1 MSALNKI
8 EHFVVLMLENRSFDN
23 LLGQLYPAGP
33 GFNGLTGRESN
44 PYTPPDGPPQTLAVW
59 SNAQADRRTLR
70 IPTPDPAELYVD
82 MAQQIFGSATPG
94 EQVPGMQGF
103 ADNYAK
109 NGGKPRDI
117 MHCFPPEQVPVL
129 SLLARSFAVCDQW
142 HASAPCQTW
151 PNRFFLHTGTANGYP
166 NNSPTHFPYRM
177 NTLFNELGHAGVEW
191 KIYFNDFP
199 QSLTLSKL
207 WPHVERFRFYEE
219 FREDA
224 KHGKLPAY
232 TFIEPRY
239 FPDLEFPNDQHPPHD
254 VTFGEQLIADVYNHL
269 RASPCWEKSLLV
281 ILYDEHGGCYD
292 HAPPPLAVRPD
303 DKQTGPFAFD
313 RYGMRV
319 PAVLVSPYIQP
330 GTILRNAPDGLPHQG
345 PPYPYDHTS
354 VIATLRKRYGI
365 TRPLTRRDEVAPTLD
380 AVLNLDNP
388 TNHGPDSIPIPVCE
402 VLEEELAAARAAP
415 LTDFQKAAHEA
426 MAVLPALGRMPVLG
440 QEMQELE
447 SLVRALLGRLVGRVA
462 PGKAQEAAQAIQ
474 AGLRRFLP

>member
-23 LLGQLYPAGP
+23 LLGGLYPAGP
-33 GFNGLTGRESN
+33 GFNGLTGKETN
-44 PYTPPDGPPQTLAVW
+44 PYHPPDGPPQTIGVW
-59 SNAQADRRTLR
+59 SDARPDMHTLR

-82 MAQQIFGSATPG
+82 MAQQIFGGQAPG
-94 EQVPGMQGF
+94 NQLPDMQGF

-109 NGGKPRDI
+109 HGGKARDI

-177 NTLFNELGHAGVEW
+177 RTLFNELGDAGVEW
-191 KIYFNDFP
+191 KIYFHDFP

-207 WPHVERFRFYEE
+207 WPHAERFRFYEE

-224 KHGKLPAY
+224 KRGTLPAY

-281 ILYDEHGGCYD
+281 IVYDEHGGCYD

-303 DKQTGPFAFD
+303 DKQDGPFAFD
-313 RYGMRV
+313 RYGVRV
-319 PAVLVSPYIQP
+319 PAVLVSPYVKA
-330 GTILRNAPDGLPHQG
+330 GTVLRNAPDGLPHRG
-345 PPYPYDHTS
+345 PPYPYDHAS
-354 VIATLRKRYGI
+354 VIATLRKRYRI
-365 TRPLTRRDEVAPTLD
+365 ARPLSWRDEVAPTLE
-380 AVLNLDNP
+380 AVLNLDSPAN
-388 TNHGPDSIPIPVCE
+388 NGPASIPKPVCE
-402 VLEEELAAARAAP
+402 VIEEELRAARAAP

-426 MAVLPALGRMPVLG
+426 MTVLPALRGLPFLE
-440 QEMQELE
+440 QEMRELE
-447 SLVRALLGRLVGRVA
+447 SSIRAWSAGLFRKAG
-462 PGKAQEAAQAIQ
+462 PSKAQDAAQSIK
-474 AGLRRFLP
+474 AGLKRFLP